1 MNKVIFLGI
10 LVGLLFIQ
18 NIQVVNAKI
27 IAGGAEEVLNR
38 MVDFILYEL
47 PGIIKEVFEEKVLPI
62 WSRMYE
68 WFKESVWENIKPLT
82 KEEIERRKQIAEEE
96 AQKEKEELL
105 QEIGEISIKNEFW
118 GKIQEFLIELW
129 N

>member
-27 IAGGAEEVLNR
+27 IAGGAEDVLNR
-38 MVDFILYEL
+38 IVDFILYEL
-47 PGIIKEVFEEKVLPI
+47 PGIIKEIFEEKVLPI

-68 WFKESVWENIKPLT
+68 WLKENVWENIKPLT
-82 KEEIERRKQIAEEE
+82 REEIERRKKIAEEE

>member
-27 IAGGAEEVLNR
+27 IAGGAEDVLNR
-38 MVDFILYEL
+38 VVDFILYEL
-47 PGIIKEVFEEKVLPI
+47 PGIIKEIFEEKVLPI

-68 WFKESVWENIKPLT
+68 WLKENVWENIKPLT
-82 KEEIERRKQIAEEE
+82 KEEIERRKKIAEEE

>member
-27 IAGGAEEVLNR
+27 IAGGAEDVLNR
-38 MVDFILYEL
+38 IVDFILYEL
-47 PGIIKEVFEEKVLPI
+47 PGIIKEIFEEKVLPI

-68 WFKESVWENIKPLT
+68 WLKENVWENIKPLT
-82 KEEIERRKQIAEEE
+82 KEEIERRKKIAEEE